1 MNKIAYVINGKLFIN
16 IMKAVEFTKKL
27 FPNEKSVHEIIDMSY
42 TGIFH
47 KDLENKIKNDLK
59 SNYKDVPDDEMFK
72 VVTAIINLS
81 IIDKE

>member
-1 MNKIAYVINGKLFIN
+1 MNKIAYVINGKLFID
-16 IMKAVEFTKKL
+16 IIRAVEFTEKL
-27 FPNEKSVHEIIDMSY
+27 LPNENADKLVNMSY

-47 KDLENKIKNDLK
+47 KDLEDKIKNDLK
-59 SNYKDVPDDEMFK
+59 LNYKDVPDNEMFK